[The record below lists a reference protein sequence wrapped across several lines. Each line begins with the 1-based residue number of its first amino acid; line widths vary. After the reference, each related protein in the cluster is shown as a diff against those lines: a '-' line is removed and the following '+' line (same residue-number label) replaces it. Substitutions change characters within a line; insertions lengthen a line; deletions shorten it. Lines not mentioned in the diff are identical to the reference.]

1 MKINNLLT
9 TLVILLMGFTASAQN
24 KGVDR
29 IIKDGTTDNQ
39 VMSHLDVLTNR
50 FGGRPIGSNAYDNSL
65 QWVASKFSEWGLEVA
80 IEEAG
85 TLPVGFN
92 RGPWFG
98 RMLGGER
105 EMILHFVTPSYTA
118 GTKGVQ
124 KGHVLMEPKTQAE
137 FDRMK
142 SALNGAWVL
151 ISGKSKGWAISTS
164 EEADSLRNA
173 IIADNTELEKKNE
186 EIQRK
191 NWENGTNDTLF
202 TLREEPALFY
212 RQMCEAGV
220 LGFIQ
225 SASVPLTALYSKDVV
240 NDKTMTFDKLP
251 TAPDIKLDEHQ
262 FDIIAQMV
270 RERRTFEL
278 EFDIR
283 NHFRMGPVK
292 YCNVVGKI
300 RGTKYPDEYVMLSGH
315 LDSYDASTGG
325 VDCGSGVSAVIE
337 AARLISQCGVKP
349 KRSMLFV
356 AFAGEEFGLY
366 GATAWVN
373 AHRGQLAKISNLMNK
388 DGGPMAASYIS
399 VTEAMM
405 DDFTKICKPINDIRS
420 DMPFEVRK
428 REPRKRPTS
437 AGGTDASEFAIEGI
451 PTIGVGERDV
461 FGTNFSYGE
470 IWHTERDLYNKV
482 PAEYEEH
489 TALVMS
495 IISYGIANLDH
506 LLSRK
511 GYYLDE

>member
-186 EIQRK
+186 EIQKIGR
-191 NWENGTNDTLF
+191 
-202 TLREEPALFY
+202 
-212 RQMCEAGV
+212 
-220 LGFIQ
+220 
-225 SASVPLTALYSKDVV
+225 ASC
-240 NDKTMTFDKLP
+240 
-251 TAPDIKLDEHQ
+251 
-262 FDIIAQMV
+262 
-270 RERRTFEL
+270 RER
-278 EFDIR
+278 
-283 NHFRMGPVK
+283 V
-292 YCNVVGKI
+292 
-300 RGTKYPDEYVMLSGH
+300 
-315 LDSYDASTGG
+315 
-325 VDCGSGVSAVIE
+325 
-337 AARLISQCGVKP
+337 
-349 KRSMLFV
+349 
-356 AFAGEEFGLY
+356 
-366 GATAWVN
+366 
-373 AHRGQLAKISNLMNK
+373 
-388 DGGPMAASYIS
+388 
-399 VTEAMM
+399 
-405 DDFTKICKPINDIRS
+405 
-420 DMPFEVRK
+420 
-428 REPRKRPTS
+428 
-437 AGGTDASEFAIEGI
+437 
-451 PTIGVGERDV
+451 
-461 FGTNFSYGE
+461 
-470 IWHTERDLYNKV
+470 
-482 PAEYEEH
+482 
-489 TALVMS
+489 
-495 IISYGIANLDH
+495 
-506 LLSRK
+506 
-511 GYYLDE
+511 